1 MKILYRNEYIF
12 VSRGATGCKDCDD
25 MELEKECRDDLN
37 TGFAMG
43 AAVGALVSKN
53 PVGIGVASLVGGRR
67 QISCCAPLRIKD
79 GKRVYA

>member
-12 VSRGATGCKDCDD
+12 VSGGATGCKDCDD

-43 AAVGALVSKN
+43 L
-53 PVGIGVASLVGGRR
+53 P
-67 QISCCAPLRIKD
+67 
-79 GKRVYA
+79 